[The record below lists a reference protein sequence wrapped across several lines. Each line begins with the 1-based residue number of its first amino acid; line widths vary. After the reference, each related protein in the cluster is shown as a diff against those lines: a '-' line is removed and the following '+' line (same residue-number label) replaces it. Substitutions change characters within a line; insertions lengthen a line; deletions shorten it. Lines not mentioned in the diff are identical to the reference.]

1 MKDYAIYLDM
11 DGVIADYD
19 AGIRHMGFEPDP
31 KKKNALN
38 RSGSND
44 PFKRT
49 MYDAIKGTEF
59 YRSLPFMPGAL
70 DLYAAIAAAEPI
82 ILTASPKFGAS
93 EDDYFLNPY
102 WLGAA
107 YHKRAWMEQCL
118 LPMMHPGS
126 VMLRDES
133 GALVSTY
140 PRRVALPDERFICT
154 TSSRKQEFIGRKHS
168 DHQILIDDR
177 RDNCVRWA
185 RAGGTAIM
193 HTSAGETIGMLDAYR
208 EGGPAMKA
216 IFTIVP
222 FGGMVG
228 GLNDAR
234 TWAEL
239 EAAADGNP

>member
-1 MKDYAIYLDM
+1 MEDYAIYLDM
-11 DGVIADYD
+11 DGVVADYD
-19 AGIRHMGFEPDP
+19 AGIRALGFEPDP

-59 YRSLPFMPGAL
+59 YRNLPFQAGAL
-70 DLYAAIAAAEPI
+70 ELYAAIATAKPI

-102 WLGAA
+102 WLGAS
-107 YHKRAWMEQCL
+107 YHKRTWIEEHL
-118 LPMMHPGS
+118 LPHAQVRHHLKGTDGS
-126 VMLRDES
+126 KIAVLNDRIPI
-133 GALVSTY
+133 A
-140 PRRVALPDERFICT
+140 DERFICT

-208 EGGPAMKA
+208 EGGAALKA
-216 IFTIVP
+216 VFTIVP